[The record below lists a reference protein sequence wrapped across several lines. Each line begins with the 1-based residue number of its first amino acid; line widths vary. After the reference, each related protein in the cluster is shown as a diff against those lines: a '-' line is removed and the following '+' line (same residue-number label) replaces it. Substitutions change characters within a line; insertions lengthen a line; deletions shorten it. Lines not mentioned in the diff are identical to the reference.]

1 MEIIVLILIVA
12 VLVAI
17 VLWAIQAYLP
27 LPDTPKRLIMFVIV
41 ILAVLFI
48 IQRTGLLGA

>member
-1 MEIIVLILIVA
+1 MDLIILILIVA

-17 VLWAIQAYLP
+17 VLWAVQAYLP
-27 LPDTPKRLIMFVIV
+27 LPDVPKRLIMFVIV

-48 IQRTGLLGA
+48 IQRSGLL